1 MRWTTRAPDLQ
12 EDDPMYVSRI
22 LVRNVRSF
30 HGDRDAVLE
39 LARPDGSYAGWT
51 VLAGRNGSGKT
62 TLMRA
67 VALALAGPDN
77 ARRLVPGFEA
87 WVSDGARAAEACV
100 KVVPDP
106 ELDTRGSEES
116 LFDEASDAPFWA
128 ELRWE
133 QRTSPQTRP
142 GGQAAGTAHRAE
154 PALSASNGLH
164 SQLGD
169 AFAPGGMWDSQPT
182 GWLLAGYGAFRR
194 LSGGEAPPRTKSR
207 ALALTRLA
215 TLFDEDASLADAV
228 TWLVGVHLRAL
239 EGDAGARELKSTAL
253 AILGD
258 GLLPDDCRVVD
269 VDSEGL
275 WVEREG
281 RRYPLRE
288 MSDGLRTITALVVD
302 LLRQIYETYATARDR
317 GDTLAVSRDGRLV
330 LPVPGVVLVD
340 EVDAHLHVSWQR
352 RIGPWLTAH
361 FPGIQF
367 LVTTHSPYICQSAD
381 PGGLIRLPGPGEP
394 EGPHVVDE
402 DLYERVVYGSGDDA
416 ALSEL
421 FGLDSPYSEKA
432 EELRAEL
439 VALEG
444 AVLRG
449 TADDV
454 TLARYIHL
462 KRLLTSSPSARLDEM
477 SARLSLLAEEGARSS
492 DRGTGE

>member
-1 MRWTTRAPDLQ
+1 
-12 EDDPMYVSRI
+12 MYVSQI
-22 LVRNVRSF
+22 LVRDVRSF
-30 HGDRDAVLE
+30 HDDRRAVLD

-62 TLMRA
+62 TLLRA
-67 VALALAGPDN
+67 IALALAGPDN

-87 WVSDGARAAEACV
+87 WVSDGARWGDSCV
-100 KVVPDP
+100 RVVPDP
-106 ELDTRGSEES
+106 ELDARGNWPEGS
-116 LFDEASDAPFWA
+116 LLAEASDSPFWS

-133 QRTSPQTRP
+133 QRTPRQPHEARP
-142 GGQAAGTAHRAE
+142 GGRGAGAARME
-154 PALSASNGLH
+154 PALSASNGLDT
-164 SQLGD
+164 QGGD

-182 GWLLAGYGAFRR
+182 GWLMAGYGAFRR
-194 LSGGEAPPRTKSR
+194 LSGGEARPRNKPR
-207 ALALTRLA
+207 ALALTRLD
-215 TLFDEDASLADAV
+215 TLFDEDVSLADAV
-228 TWLVGVHLRAL
+228 SWLVGLHLRAL
-239 EGDAGARELKSTAL
+239 EGDEAARELKSTAL

-258 GLLPDDCRVVD
+258 GLLPDDCQVVD

-288 MSDGLRTITALVVD
+288 MSDGLRTVTALVVD
-302 LLRQIYETYATARDR
+302 LLRQIYETYAAAREA
-317 GDTLAVSRDGRLV
+317 GVTLAAFRDGRVV
-330 LPVPGVVLVD
+330 LPVPGVVLID
-340 EVDAHLHVSWQR
+340 EVDTHLHVSWQR

-361 FPGIQF
+361 FPRIQF

-381 PGGLIRLPGPGEP
+381 PGGLIRLPGPGERV
-394 EGPHVVDE
+394 GPQVVDE

-421 FGLDSPYSEKA
+421 FGLDSAYSERA

-449 TADDV
+449 TADQAA
-454 TLARYIHL
+454 LARYARL
-462 KRLLTSSPSARLDEM
+462 KGLLTSSPSARLDEM
-477 SARLSLLAEEGARSS
+477 SARLSLLAEEGARPTNGG
-492 DRGTGE
+492 RGE